1 VPPVPWSAIEV
12 VIRQQLKRPMD
23 ETFATINPS
32 RLQLAPIAQT
42 HRATLVDGR
51 EVAVK
56 VQRLVMPLL
65 PRISP

>member
-1 VPPVPWSAIEV
+1 VPGSLVSIEV

-23 ETFATINPS
+23 ETLP
-32 RLQLAPIAQT
+32 RLIPAGWLNAQT

-56 VQRLVMPLL
+56 VQRPGIDTV